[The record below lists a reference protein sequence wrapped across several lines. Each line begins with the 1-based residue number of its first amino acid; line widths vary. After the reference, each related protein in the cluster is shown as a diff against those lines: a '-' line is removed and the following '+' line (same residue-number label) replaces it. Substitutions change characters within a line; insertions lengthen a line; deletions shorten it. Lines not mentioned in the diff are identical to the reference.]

1 MHLAASMRV
10 VASHLHMRRATIDT
24 ARDAVIDAARVIK
37 AGTAEPE
44 IATLVARLEKGTGLA
59 SPSWA
64 TLLRAGSRCNAR
76 VCGSVWYLSKHLRPR
91 VTWEYTDRATCR
103 P

>member
-44 IATLVARLEKGTGLA
+44 IATLVARLEKGTGLDE
-59 SPSWA
+59 
-64 TLLRAGSRCNAR
+64 AR
-76 VCGSVWYLSKHLRPR
+76 V
-91 VTWEYTDRATCR
+91 RAITAICVRNLYPGVARWMCR
-103 P
+103 YRHPT